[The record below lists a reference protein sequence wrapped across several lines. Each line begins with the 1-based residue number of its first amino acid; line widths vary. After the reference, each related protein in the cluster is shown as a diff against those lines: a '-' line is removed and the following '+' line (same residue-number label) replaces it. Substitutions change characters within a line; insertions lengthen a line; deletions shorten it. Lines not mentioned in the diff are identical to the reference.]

1 MPDLDDFDR
10 NARANGLL
18 IDTNLLVLLIV
29 GSVNRD
35 RISRF
40 KRTTAYSSADWDLLT
55 GILEQ
60 ISHRYTLP
68 HVLAEVS
75 ALTDLKGPELEVA
88 RTVLLR
94 LIREFRELEIT
105 SSQACAA
112 PLYMRLGLADA
123 AIAEAAR
130 LHHCSVLTNDSAL
143 YAALAEEGSSV
154 AMFNHLRDFL

>member
-1 MPDLDDFDR
+1 MADLDDFDR

-18 IDTNLLVLLIV
+18 MDTNLLVLLIV
-29 GSVNRD
+29 GFVNRD

-40 KRTTAYSSADWDLLT
+40 KRTTDYSSADWDLLI

-60 ISHRYTLP
+60 ISQRYTLA

-88 RTVLLR
+88 RRVLLK
-94 LIREFRELEIT
+94 LIGELRELKIT
-105 SSQACAA
+105 SADACATA
-112 PLYMRLGLADA
+112 LYMRLGLTDA

-130 LHHCSVLTNDSAL
+130 RHNCSVLTNDSDL
-143 YAALAEEGSSV
+143 YVALANEGSSV
-154 AMFNHLRDFL
+154 AMFDHFRKLL

>member
-1 MPDLDDFDR
+1 MTDLDDFDR

-40 KRTTAYSSADWDLLT
+40 KRTTDYSSADWDLLT

-68 HVLAEVS
+68 HVLSEVS
-75 ALTDLKGPELEVA
+75 TLTDLKGPELEVA

-94 LIREFRELEIT
+94 LIEELRELRIT
-105 SSQACAA
+105 SADACAT
-112 PLYMRLGLADA
+112 PLFMRLGLTDA

-130 LHHCSVLTNDSAL
+130 LHHCSVLTNDSGL
-143 YAALAEEGSSV
+143 YAALADEGSSV
-154 AMFNHLRDFL
+154 AMFNHLRDLL